1 MIHSELQE
9 TIPLLALGG
18 LDSDTRAQ
26 LEQHLAICPACRA
39 QLAEYAFVAQE
50 LCLQVPPLSIAPEFE
65 AKLAAQLSQPS
76 NRTIRSDAKTQTS
89 APKGFWRQPARLS
102 RFAVALMV
110 LIGLVLFGV
119 VVVSETQMQTTRAAK
134 PQPVTQAYALE
145 NLKLVP
151 LTGTNNGPDGY
162 IYLAPNNPT
171 AMLWLTK
178 MDALDANHAYQ
189 LWLIQDGTRT
199 NGGTFRPG
207 NDGRAIL
214 FVNAPEPWST
224 YQEIGVTVEPVGGSA
239 KPTTPRVL
247 GGKLN

>member
-1 MIHSELQE
+1 L
-9 TIPLLALGG
+9 TIEPNFGA
-18 LDSDTRAQ
+18 R
-26 LEQHLAICPACRA
+26 
-39 QLAEYAFVAQE
+39 F
-50 LCLQVPPLSIAPEFE
+50 
-65 AKLAAQLSQPS
+65 AAQLPPQANHAKLSQ
-76 NRTIRSDAKTQTS
+76 TKTQSS

-110 LIGLVLFGV
+110 LIGLVLFGAALV
-119 VVVSETQMQTTRAAK
+119 LGTQMQTLRAAAAR
-134 PQPVTQAYALE
+134 PITQAYALE

-171 AMLWLTK
+171 AMVWLTN
-178 MDALDANHAYQ
+178 MDVLDANHAYQ
-189 LWLIQDGTRT
+189 LWLIQNGTRT

-214 FVNAPEPWST
+214 FVNAPEPWSS
-224 YQEIGVTVEPVGGSA
+224 YQEIGVTIEPVGGST